1 MPKGNFFDT
10 TDRFVSMLITFKSTV
25 NVWSTGA
32 SGIKPSQVVLQ
43 IFSFT
48 GKVRTYFGP
57 QYLIITTTKIATKLQ
72 ANCTVVNQQ
81 IFTKGLKC
89 DYIASP
95 RASMNLAARRFR
107 IK

>member
-1 MPKGNFFDT
+1 MPKGSFLDT
-10 TDRFVSMLITFKSTV
+10 IDRFVSMLITFKSTV

-48 GKVRTYFGP
+48 GKVWTYFGP

-107 IK
+107 LK